1 MTSASSS
8 SESRRNKRRHAASHQ
23 RSWLWGKHAVLETLL
38 AGRWPVDELYLADE
52 LPDSV
57 LREVESLIQ
66 GTELRPTLTAAS
78 RLSVLCGAEDHQ
90 GFLARMSDF
99 PCGDAA
105 GWQNCVHD
113 CLANFGEHPSAA
125 DEAGQHAEPGLLT
138 DARRPP
144 LFVICDRIQD
154 SHNFGAILRCCD
166 GVGADAVLI
175 ESREQA
181 SVTPHVARASAGA
194 ANYLEIFRVD
204 SLVESVDVLTAAG
217 VSLAAASEKSD
228 DVVWHQSLNRPVAVV
243 IGSDGGGIRPE
254 LLQRCNL
261 QLQIP
266 MFGQVSSLNAA
277 VAAGILL
284 YEIRRQQMSAHKKTA
299 R

>member
-1 MTSASSS
+1 MVGPAGGGALAKHG
-8 SESRRNKRRHAASHQ
+8 RYPRN
-23 RSWLWGKHAVLETLL
+23 
-38 AGRWPVDELYLADE
+38 
-52 LPDSV
+52 
-57 LREVESLIQ
+57 
-66 GTELRPTLTAAS
+66 
-78 RLSVLCGAEDHQ
+78 
-90 GFLARMSDF
+90 
-99 PCGDAA
+99 AA
-105 GWQNCVHD
+105 GK
-113 CLANFGEHPSAA
+113 GP
-125 DEAGQHAEPGLLT
+125 
-138 DARRPP
+138 
-144 LFVICDRIQD
+144 
-154 SHNFGAILRCCD
+154 
-166 GVGADAVLI
+166 
-175 ESREQA
+175 
-181 SVTPHVARASAGA
+181 RASAGA

-243 IGSDGGGIRPE
+243 IGSEGGGIRPE